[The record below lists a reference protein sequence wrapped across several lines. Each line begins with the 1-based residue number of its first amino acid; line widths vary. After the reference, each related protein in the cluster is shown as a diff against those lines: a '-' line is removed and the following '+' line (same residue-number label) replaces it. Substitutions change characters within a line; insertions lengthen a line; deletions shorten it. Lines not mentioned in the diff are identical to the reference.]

1 MMRADR
7 SLVSVETRSELSLTD
22 GREFRM
28 KPQKTALPMRFTL
41 RFLPPNAAACAVLA
55 LAQLAAYSQDAPE
68 PETHGIVVANMD
80 RSVKPGDD
88 FYRYA
93 NGDWI
98 KRTEIP
104 PDRSDIG
111 VFDSLIDLSQ
121 KRIAGLIEEAAKANA
136 PAGSNT
142 RKIADLY
149 HSYMDEAAIEAKGL
163 APLRPQL
170 DTIAAIRDKNELARA
185 LGESLRAD
193 VDALNCG
200 CFHTP
205 NLFGLWV
212 APGFNDPAHYAA
224 YMLQGGL
231 EMPDREYYLSDSD
244 SMRDIRSKYEMHV
257 SGMLRLAGFTDTAVR
272 AQHIVELE
280 HAIAEKHIPLA
291 GQHDIYKANNTWKQ
305 ADFAAK
311 APGLDWPE
319 YFRGAGLSGQASLIV
334 WQPSAFTGESALV
347 GSTALATWKDWL
359 VFHLI
364 EDYADVLPKAF
375 ADEHFALFGKTLSG
389 TPEQRP
395 RWQRGVA
402 LVNDPDRAVTH
413 ILAGRGVLGDAI
425 GQIYAQRY
433 FPPETKAKVEAM
445 VANIIAAYRR
455 RIDALSWMDPATKA
469 EAQAKLT
476 TLYV

>member
-121 KRIAGLIEEAAKANA
+121 KRIAGLIEEAVKANA

-149 HSYMDEAAIEAKGL
+149 HSYMDVAAIEAKGL
-163 APLRPQL
+163 APLHPQL
-170 DTIAAIRDKNELARA
+170 DAIASIGNKHDLARV

-193 VDALNCG
+193 VDPLNNSL
-200 CFHTP
+200 FHTS
-205 NLFGLWV
+205 NLFGLWI
-212 APGFNDPAHYAA
+212 APGFSDSEHYAA
-224 YMLQGGL
+224 YLLQGGL

-244 SMRDIRSKYEMHV
+244 SMRDLRTKYKAHI
-257 SGMLRLAGFTDTAVR
+257 SALLKLAGFTGTELR
-272 AQHIVELE
+272 AQHIL
-280 HAIAEKHIPLA
+280 
-291 GQHDIYKANNTWKQ
+291 
-305 ADFAAK
+305 
-311 APGLDWPE
+311 
-319 YFRGAGLSGQASLIV
+319 
-334 WQPSAFTGESALV
+334 
-347 GSTALATWKDWL
+347 
-359 VFHLI
+359 
-364 EDYADVLPKAF
+364 
-375 ADEHFALFGKTLSG
+375 
-389 TPEQRP
+389 
-395 RWQRGVA
+395 
-402 LVNDPDRAVTH
+402 
-413 ILAGRGVLGDAI
+413 
-425 GQIYAQRY
+425 
-433 FPPETKAKVEAM
+433 
-445 VANIIAAYRR
+445 
-455 RIDALSWMDPATKA
+455 
-469 EAQAKLT
+469 
-476 TLYV
+476 